1 MKKRMWLFSG
11 LSTLLVFSTVWAD
24 VTPGETITKD
34 NLAQAETLLTPST
47 RWMVERGMPMTILE
61 TEKVEWPKAYKEA
74 TDKYSEQVMLSK
86 DGAQLHNYIAGAPFP
101 HIDLNDPQAGY
112 KIIWNLEQ
120 NPFIV
125 DNAGTGFI
133 NQLINSK
140 GELERTYA
148 NIWRRMSWIGRLY
161 THPKPIAP
169 HNPPLHH
176 SNLIGPLI
184 EPVEYKGLTLLA
196 HTYLS
201 PDTPD
206 DTYVWV
212 PEHRRVRRIGV
223 ASRGDPVWGTDFDV
237 DSYWGFN
244 AKISYWTFRLLA
256 QKEILAVVHSGKYG
270 DASAWCAPRDGTHG
284 IVAALPCVLW
294 EKRKVWVVEGTPT
307 GYTSPYAYSKRI
319 FYIDQDFY
327 GQLLQEMYNRK
338 GELWKSY
345 FMCYYVTNKP
355 YWGYPIWA
363 GEKPS
368 YEDEDE
374 WPFIPNGM
382 MLDLLAERATTFDAP
397 PGGKAPPEWRR
408 EWQFNLAG
416 KANSP
421 DVYSVPYLIRTG
433 K

>member
-1 MKKRMWLFSG
+1 MKKRICLSSYLLF
-11 LSTLLVFSTVWAD
+11 LLLI
-24 VTPGETITKD
+24 TPAAAGIKPGDIITQETISHAKG
-34 NLAQAETLLTPST
+34 LLTPSP
-47 RWMVERGMPMTILE
+47 RWMVERGMRMTALD
-61 TEKVEWPKAYKEA
+61 TKRVEWPKAYKKA
-74 TDKYSEQVMLSK
+74 TDKYASQVVLL
-86 DGAQLHNYIAGAPFP
+86 DTGTELHHYIAGTPFP
-101 HIDLNDPQAGY
+101 TIDPNDQQAGF
-112 KIIWNLEQ
+112 KIVWNYEQ
-120 NPFIV
+120 NPYII
-125 DNAGTGFI
+125 DN
-133 NQLINSK
+133 
-140 GELERTYA
+140 
-148 NIWRRMSWIGRLY
+148 
-161 THPKPIAP
+161 
-169 HNPPLHH
+169 
-176 SNLIGPLI
+176 
-184 EPVEYKGLTLLA
+184 V
-196 HTYLS
+196 
-201 PDTPD
+201 
-206 DTYVWV
+206 
-212 PEHRRVRRIGV
+212 
-223 ASRGDPVWGTDFDV
+223 GTDFDI
-237 DSYWGFN
+237 DSYWDFN
-244 AKISYWTFRLLA
+244 TKISYWTFRLLA

-382 MLDLLAERATTFDAP
+382 MLDLLTERATTFDAP
-397 PGGKAPPEWRR
+397 PSGKAPPEWRR